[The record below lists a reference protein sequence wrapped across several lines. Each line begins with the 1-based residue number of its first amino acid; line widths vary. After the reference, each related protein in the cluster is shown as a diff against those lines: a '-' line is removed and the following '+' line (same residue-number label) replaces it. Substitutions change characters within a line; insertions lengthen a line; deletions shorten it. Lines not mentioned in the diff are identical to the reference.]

1 MMGLSE
7 IIETT
12 SQRFN
17 ATAIQILSD
26 SGLPAYL
33 AEGIVVGLLADI
45 REKKA
50 AELTHELSDQ
60 NVKLRSENEKLQKK
74 NKELELL
81 LEETKKSIENVSK
94 HSENDNPVEPEGALS
109 ENGLPEQKDDQKR
122 EGD

>member
-1 MMGLSE
+1 MGLSE
-7 IIETT
+7 IMEKT

-17 ATAIQILSD
+17 ATAIQVLSD

-33 AEGIVVGLLADI
+33 AEGIVAGLLADI

-50 AELTHELSDQ
+50 AEITQELSVQ
-60 NVKLRSENEKLQKK
+60 NTKLRNENEKLQKK

-94 HSENDNPVEPEGALS
+94 HSENNKPVEPEGILS
-109 ENGLPEQKDDQKR
+109 ENGLPEQKDDQKK

>member
-1 MMGLSE
+1 MGLSE
-7 IIETT
+7 IIETA
-12 SQRFN
+12 SHRFN

-50 AELTHELSDQ
+50 AEITQELSVQ
-60 NVKLRSENEKLQKK
+60 NAKLRSENEKLQKK

-94 HSENDNPVEPEGALS
+94 HSENDNPVEPEGTLS

>member
-1 MMGLSE
+1 MMMGLSE
-7 IIETT
+7 IIETA

-50 AELTHELSDQ
+50 AEITQELSVQ
-60 NVKLRSENEKLQKK
+60 NTKLRNENEKLQKK

-94 HSENDNPVEPEGALS
+94 HSKKDSPAESEGAPF
-109 ENGLPEQKDDQKR
+109 ENGLPEQKG

>member
-1 MMGLSE
+1 MVLSE
-7 IIETT
+7 IIEVT
-12 SQRFN
+12 SQKFN
-17 ATAIQILSD
+17 TAAIQILSE

>member
-1 MMGLSE
+1 MGLSE
-7 IIETT
+7 IMETT

-50 AELTHELSDQ
+50 AEITQELSVQ
-60 NVKLRSENEKLQKK
+60 NTKLRNENEKLQKK
-74 NKELELL
+74 NKELEIL

-94 HSENDNPVEPEGALS
+94 HSENDSLAEPEGVPF
-109 ENGLPEQKDDQKR
+109 ENGLQEQKDEQKR

>member
-1 MMGLSE
+1 MGLSE
-7 IIETT
+7 IMEKT

-17 ATAIQILSD
+17 ATAIQVLSD

-81 LEETKKSIENVSK
+81 LGETKKSIENVSK

>member
-1 MMGLSE
+1 MVLSE
-7 IIETT
+7 IIEVT
-12 SQRFN
+12 SQKFN
-17 ATAIQILSD
+17 AAAIQILSE

>member
-1 MMGLSE
+1 MVLSE
-7 IIETT
+7 IIEVT
-12 SQRFN
+12 SQKFN
-17 ATAIQILSD
+17 TATIQILSE